1 MKRNIEVYM
10 SQDKLNKNE
19 IAIINV
25 AIANAKD
32 RILSNEVLTERQR
45 LNDLK
50 ESFSRV
56 LKNIE
61 DKKLQDED

>member
-1 MKRNIEVYM
+1 M

>member
-1 MKRNIEVYM
+1 M

-32 RILSNEVLTERQR
+32 RILSNEVLTEKKR